1 MNSLDMEDA
10 STARETL
17 LGQNVNVAV
26 TTFSVGHLQVTVSHV
41 TVMRLVLPR
50 CNVILQGSVYA
61 SRVSLVSSVTSARRI
76 TLDFRRLVVGPASAP
91 LKEVTLVTHSAMKR
105 ASVLAKG
112 MSLVPS
118 VLSVILASMA
128 WKART
133 HMVANSVSVTVTLA
147 FVE

>member
-1 MNSLDMEDA
+1 MMNSLDMDDA

-76 TLDFRRLVVGPASAP
+76 TLDFHRLVVG
-91 LKEVTLVTHSAMKR
+91 K
-105 ASVLAKG
+105 
-112 MSLVPS
+112 SLT
-118 VLSVILASMA
+118 
-128 WKART
+128 K
-133 HMVANSVSVTVTLA
+133 
-147 FVE
+147 